1 MHFREYIEAAPIC
14 FVLTDSQ
21 PLLWA
26 LRHKDECVKLRRF
39 LIKLYD
45 FNINFFKNHIEG
57 HRNSVADWL
66 SRYVMVEEG

>member
-1 MHFREYIEAAPIC
+1 MEKEFLAMMYSLMHFREYIEAAPIC

-26 LRHKDECVKLRRF
+26 MRHKDECVKLSRF

-45 FNINFFKNHIEG
+45 DFLI
-57 HRNSVADWL
+57 L
-66 SRYVMVEEG
+66 YVY